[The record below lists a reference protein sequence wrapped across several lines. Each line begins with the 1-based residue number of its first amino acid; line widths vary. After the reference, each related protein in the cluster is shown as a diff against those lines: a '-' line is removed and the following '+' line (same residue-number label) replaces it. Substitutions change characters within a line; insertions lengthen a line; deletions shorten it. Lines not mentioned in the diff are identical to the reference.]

1 MIFQNFSASVLQ
13 ELLLALFLNTKKIST
28 SLETNGTKGKSWPK
42 ERERERVCVCRN
54 INKFILGEDIHM
66 SEI

>member
-1 MIFQNFSASVLQ
+1 MIFQNFPVSVLQ

-28 SLETNGTKGKSWPK
+28 SLETNGTKGKSWP
-42 ERERERVCVCRN
+42 REREGERACVR
-54 INKFILGEDIHM
+54 INEFILGENIHV